1 MTAIF
6 SDIRKHNWRIWSR
19 RSAFLAVLGL
29 VYLGGCNRKKE
40 QRVPIETAPVVRRTI
55 VSEATASGQIEPIN
69 IIEVKS
75 KSSGQIIQMP
85 VETGSEVKPGDL
97 LVQLDP
103 RDVNQQL
110 QQALADSV
118 AAAARLAV
126 SKAQKERS
134 DRMFQEKI
142 ITAQEHEA
150 AQLDYANAEAAFLRA
165 AAAVDIARQ
174 RVEEAT
180 VRAPVAGTIISKPV
194 SLGQVIASATNSP
207 SGGTTLL
214 TMADLSKVRMRANFN
229 ETDIGN
235 VKPGQPATVTVDAY
249 PDRPFQ
255 GIVEK
260 IEPQATVVSSVTMFP
275 VLITLDNP
283 EGLLKPGMNGEV
295 SVLVDRRENV
305 LAVPNDAVR
314 QTREA
319 GVAAKLVG
327 LDPDSVTAAVQQQLG
342 AGRGGGVGS
351 ENGGRGAEGQGNRTG
366 RFGSARGEARGDV
379 APTLLAAEQP
389 EPALQQEGR
398 RGGRQGGF
406 GQLPQVSDQD
416 CQKVRSALERKPE
429 AERALQGLR
438 GRMQGGEIDMQQLR
452 AISDSIYRSLGVD
465 PGVARACQMR
475 ARGEGSSPAGP
486 AGSQPSVAGAAGR
499 GAPPAG
505 IPQGTFAG
513 ARRMARPALVFVAQG
528 NGFVPR
534 VFRAG
539 LSDLDYTEVVSG
551 LEEGERVVL
560 LGALAMQAQ
569 RDSALARMRQG
580 MGGGIPGMQRNAQG
594 TTPIGGPGGPG
605 RGRGF

>member
-1 MTAIF
+1 MTMTTTLAI
-6 SDIRKHNWRIWSR
+6 SSKLNWRACCR
-19 RSAFLAVLGL
+19 AGLLAALAVLS
-29 VYLGGCNRKKE
+29 LGACNRKKE

-55 VSEATASGQIEPIN
+55 VSEVTASGQIEPIN

-134 DRMFQEKI
+134 DRMFQEKV
-142 ITAQEHEA
+142 ITAQEHES

-165 AAAVDIARQ
+165 VAAVDLARQ

-214 TMADLSKVRMRANFN
+214 TMADLGKVRMRANFN

-342 AGRGGGVGS
+342 AVRGGGMGG
-351 ENGGRGAEGQGNRTG
+351 ENGGRGPAESG
-366 RFGSARGEARGDV
+366 RGGTARGEARGDV
-379 APTLLAAEQP
+379 APALVTEAAG
-389 EPALQQEGR
+389 QQEGR
-398 RGGRQGGF
+398 RGRQGGF

-416 CQKVRSALERKPE
+416 CQKVRDAFARKPD
-429 AERALQGLR
+429 AERVLQGLR
-438 GRMQGGEIDMQQLR
+438 GRMQAGEIDGQQMR

-465 PGVARACQMR
+465 AAVARACQMR
-475 ARGEGSSPAGP
+475 AREGGAG
-486 AGSQPSVAGAAGR
+486 GSASAGR
-499 GAPPAG
+499 GAPPG
-505 IPQGTFAG
+505 GQGSAPAQMGVAQQAFPS

-528 NGFVPR
+528 DGFVPR